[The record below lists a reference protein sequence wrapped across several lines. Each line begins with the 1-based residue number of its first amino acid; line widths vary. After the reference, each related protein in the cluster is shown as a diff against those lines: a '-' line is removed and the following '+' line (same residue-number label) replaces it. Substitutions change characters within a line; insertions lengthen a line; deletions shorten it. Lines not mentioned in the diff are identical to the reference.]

1 MWCLLKGIGQ
11 IRASAVQ
18 GVVFSTPPMV
28 AVGDVV
34 DPSVQGYDSSR
45 SVFAVAVREFLLG
58 EFPHRS
64 ERQLTCWQQA
74 QGVARAS
81 RGLPLAGCEPIVG
94 TWTRTGTSG
103 HDGGSGQM
111 GPHLGIRRTTTRAGF
126 PR

>member
-1 MWCLLKGIGQ
+1 MWCLLKGIGE
-11 IRASAVQ
+11 IRASTVQ

-34 DPSVQGYDSSR
+34 DPSVQGYESSR
-45 SVFAVAVREFLLG
+45 SVFAVAVRKFLPG
-58 EFPHRS
+58 EFPHGS
-64 ERQLTCWQQA
+64 ECQLDWWHQA
-74 QGVARAS
+74 KGVTRAS
-81 RGLPLAGCEPIVG
+81 RSLPLARYEPILG